1 LFIGRAIR
9 LHPNVAG
16 MWGPNP
22 MFRSFVIAAAI
33 LAPGLALAQD
43 KPITVY
49 FQPCKDQ
56 QLNDAIAAALSAPGF
71 VQVLKPGPGVLIV
84 SIPDRIDVD
93 RGRISGTTWSFTV
106 AFSRDGSSL
115 GQSAEGCNE
124 HKLSDCTDQFV
135 LDVKSAA
142 GAP

>member
-1 LFIGRAIR
+1 
-9 LHPNVAG
+9 
-16 MWGPNP
+16 

-56 QLNDAIAAALSAPGF
+56 QLNDAITAALSAPGF

-124 HKLSDCTDQFV
+124 HKLSDCTDQLV

>member
-1 LFIGRAIR
+1 
-9 LHPNVAG
+9 
-16 MWGPNP
+16 
-22 MFRSFVIAAAI
+22 MFRYVAATVAI
-33 LAPGLALAQD
+33 LTPGLALAQD

-49 FQPCKDQ
+49 FEPCKDQ
-56 QLNDAIAAALSAPGF
+56 QLNDAITVALSAQGF

-84 SIPDRIDVD
+84 SIPDRIEVD

-124 HKLSDCTDQFV
+124 KKLSDCTDQLL
-135 LDVKSAA
+135 LDIKSAA
-142 GAP
+142 GAS

>member
-1 LFIGRAIR
+1 
-9 LHPNVAG
+9 
-16 MWGPNP
+16 

-56 QLNDAIAAALSAPGF
+56 QLNDAITAALSAPGF
-71 VQVLKPGPGVLIV
+71 VQVLKPGPGVLMV

-124 HKLSDCTDQFV
+124 HKLSDCTDQLV

>member
-1 LFIGRAIR
+1 MG
-9 LHPNVAG
+9 V
-16 MWGPNP
+16 WGPSH
-22 MFRSFVIAAAI
+22 MFRSAVVAIAI

-43 KPITVY
+43 KPISVY
-49 FQPCKDQ
+49 FEPCKDQ
-56 QLNDAIAAALSAPGF
+56 QLNDAITTALSGQGF

-84 SIPDRIDVD
+84 SIPDRIEVD
-93 RGRISGTTWSFTV
+93 RGRISGTTWSFTAV
-106 AFSRDGSSL
+106 FSRDGSSL

-124 HKLSDCTDQFV
+124 HKLSDCTDQLV

>member
-1 LFIGRAIR
+1 
-9 LHPNVAG
+9 
-16 MWGPNP
+16 
-22 MFRSFVIAAAI
+22 MFRSAVVAIAV

-43 KPITVY
+43 KPINVY

-56 QLNDAIAAALSAPGF
+56 QLNDAITAALSAPGF

-84 SIPDRIDVD
+84 SIPDRIMTD
-93 RGRISGTTWSFTV
+93 RGRISGTSWSFTV

-115 GQSAEGCNE
+115 GRSEEGCNE
-124 HKLSDCTDQFV
+124 HKLSDCTEQLV

>member
-1 LFIGRAIR
+1 
-9 LHPNVAG
+9 
-16 MWGPNP
+16 
-22 MFRSFVIAAAI
+22 MFRFFVTAVAI

-56 QLNDAIAAALSAPGF
+56 QLNDAITAALSAPGF

-84 SIPDRIDVD
+84 SIPDRIEVD

-124 HKLSDCTDQFV
+124 HKLSDCTDQLV

>member
-1 LFIGRAIR
+1 
-9 LHPNVAG
+9 
-16 MWGPNP
+16 